1 MSVSIIIG
9 AQWGDEGKG
18 KIIDTMAEK
27 AHVVVRYQ
35 GGANAGHT
43 VIHGKDKYILHLIPS
58 GVISGKSI
66 NIIGNGCVVDP
77 ILLMEEIQIL
87 KNKNI
92 VLDPDHLMIA
102 ENAHIVTPLHIFLD
116 ELQNA
121 HIGTTKRGIGPAYEQ
136 KIRRNGI
143 RFDML
148 LNGSYEKVLSA
159 QISEAQK
166 ITQTVYHQDFPSGMV
181 GDIVTCMRAACE
193 LLPYVKDVGPVIVET
208 IQAGKHILYEGA
220 QGTLLDID
228 HGTYPFVTSS
238 NTTIGGAY
246 TGGGVF
252 VNFDYRIGIVKA
264 YTTRVGEGPFPTELH
279 GADGEKLQKQG
290 NEFGATTGRPR
301 RCGWLDIPLLKK
313 AIRINGFNT
322 LVLTKISCLSG
333 FETLKIAIDRKYD
346 KPLYKEFEGWDEP
359 VEGITNWDDLPENCK
374 AYIQYIEEAL
384 RVPFGLISTGPD
396 RENIIIRNSDLA

>member
-1 MSVSIIIG
+1 MSVSIVMG

-18 KIIDTMAEK
+18 KIVDTLAEN
-27 AHVVVRYQ
+27 ADMVIRYQ

-43 VIHGKDKYILHLIPS
+43 VIHGDDKYILHLIPS
-58 GVISGKSI
+58 GIISGKSV

-77 ILLMEEIQIL
+77 VLLLEEIQTL

-92 VLDPDHLMIA
+92 ALDPDHFMIS
-102 ENAHIVTPLHIFLD
+102 ENAHIVTPLHKFLD

-143 RFDML
+143 RFDMIANEAYKSIL
-148 LNGSYEKVLSA
+148 KS
-159 QISEAQK
+159 QTSEIQK
-166 ITQTVYHQDFPSGMV
+166 ISKAVYGMDYPSEM
-181 GDIVTCMRAACE
+181 DQNIVTCFQAAE
-193 LLPYVKDVGPVIVET
+193 RLLPYVKDTAPIIADAVKS
-208 IQAGKHILYEGA
+208 GKEILFEGA

-238 NTTIGGAY
+238 NTSIGGAY
-246 TGGGVF
+246 TGSGVF
-252 VNFDYRIGIVKA
+252 IDFDYRIGIVKS

-279 GADGEKLQKQG
+279 DADGKKLQRQG
-290 NEFGATTGRPR
+290 HEFGATTGRPR

-333 FETLKIAIDRKYD
+333 FTTLKIAVDYQD
-346 KPLYKEFEGWDEP
+346 NLPDYQEFAGWDESI
-359 VEGITNWDDLPENCK
+359 EGITDWDALPKKCQ
-374 AYIQYIEEAL
+374 AYIQFIEDAL
-384 RVPFGLISTGPD
+384 EVPFAMISTGPD
-396 RENIIIRNSDLA
+396 RDNIIIRNSDLA

>member
-1 MSVSIIIG
+1 MSASIIMG

-18 KIIDTMAEK
+18 KIVDILAEN
-27 AHVVVRYQ
+27 AHVVVRFQ

-43 VIHGKDKYILHLIPS
+43 VIHGDEKYVLHLIPS
-58 GVISGKSI
+58 GVFSSQSV

-77 ILLMEEIQIL
+77 LLLLEEIQTLGKKQIR
-87 KNKNI
+87 
-92 VLDPDHLMIA
+92 LDPAHLMIA
-102 ENAHIVTPLHIFLD
+102 ENAHIVTPLHKLLD

-121 HIGTTKRGIGPAYEQ
+121 HIGTTRRGIGPAYEQ

-143 RFDML
+143 RFDMIRD
-148 LNGSYEKVLSA
+148 GSYEKIISK
-159 QISEAQK
+159 QISEIKK
-166 ITQTVYHQDFPSGMV
+166 ISRAVYDRELHS
-181 GDIVTCMRAACE
+181 DISEKVEACCRAARD
-193 LLPYVKDVGPVIVET
+193 LLPYVTDTAPVIAEAVCS
-208 IQAGKHILYEGA
+208 GKNVLYEGA
-220 QGTLLDID
+220 QGTMLDID

-238 NTTIGGAY
+238 NTSIGGAY

-252 VNFDYRIGIVKA
+252 VDFKYRIGVVKT

-279 GADGEKLQKQG
+279 DADGDKLRKQG

-333 FETLKIAIDRKYD
+333 FEKIKAAVGRKD
-346 KPLYKEFEGWDEP
+346 GKPLYETFDGWEKP
-359 VEGITNWDDLPENCK
+359 VEGITRWDDLPENCRR
-374 AYIQYIEEAL
+374 Y
-384 RVPFGLISTGPD
+384 RMD
-396 RENIIIRNSDLA
+396 